1 MRWIKKDCNLFNGLD
16 VLYHRAK
23 FEEDRTTRAG
33 CRCENM
39 VVFSRTLRGRRAVCS
54 RGIIWTYIVS
64 PFTSGFWCGLLFF
77 FSEEIVLSDVLQSA
91 FFVARLRNNFRE
103 IAVTNCEK
111 SNLSYR
117 GKPVLRTVA
126 SLGACGRLAVL
137 NWRSSSVGLRYILQ
151 VEFWC

>member
-1 MRWIKKDCNLFNGLD
+1 MQSLRKIVQRALAVGAKIWCLPVFLCHAPRPACCLFNG
-16 VLYHRAK
+16 VY
-23 FEEDRTTRAG
+23 FEQIL
-33 CRCENM
+33 CRGLW
-39 VVFSRTLRGRRAVCS
+39 VDFDAV
-54 RGIIWTYIVS
+54 YI
-64 PFTSGFWCGLLFF
+64 L
-77 FSEEIVLSDVLQSA
+77 FSEEVVLSDVLQSA

-137 NWRSSSVGLRYILQ
+137 N
-151 VEFWC
+151 